1 MPARAALVNTM
12 PPFTGPTANRT
23 LDSHLSY
30 WAGWRIRAR
39 CGDPLC
45 PPNRLVCVADVL
57 SARGDITV
65 REMAGRM
72 RCSVCG
78 QIARTVAL
86 LKQGPAGQ
94 IVHPV
99 RGGAASGGMTPLGA
113 EPQREVNRSTA
124 LHGAG

>member
-1 MPARAALVNTM
+1 MPARAALANTM
-12 PPFTGPTANRT
+12 LPFTGPTANRT

-30 WAGWRIRAR
+30 WVGWRIRAR

-65 REMAGRM
+65 REMADRM

-78 QIARTVAL
+78 QIARSVAL
-86 LKQGPAGQ
+86 LKQGPSGQ
-94 IVHPV
+94 VVHPV
-99 RGGAASGGMTPLGA
+99 RGGAASGGMIPPRPTPRREGSRALA
-113 EPQREVNRSTA
+113 FQR
-124 LHGAG
+124 AG